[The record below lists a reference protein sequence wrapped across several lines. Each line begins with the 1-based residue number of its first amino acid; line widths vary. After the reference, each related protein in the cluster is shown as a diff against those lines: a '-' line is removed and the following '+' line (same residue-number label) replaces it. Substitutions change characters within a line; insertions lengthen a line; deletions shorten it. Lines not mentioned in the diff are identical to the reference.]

1 MESSVARNNGH
12 CSFDKGE
19 WRDIKNVLEAHAE
32 SVKMLNTNMSNIG
45 RDLIESRA
53 AIAATVGNAIK
64 MSVILVLS
72 VEALFGV
79 VILILVLKDD
89 LKSFKAGST
98 GLEITAQGNS

>member
-1 MESSVARNNGH
+1 MNQVENL
-12 CSFDKGE
+12 CSFNKVE
-19 WRDIKNVLEAHAE
+19 WREVKEVLSAHAE
-32 SVKMLNTNMSNIG
+32 SVKMLNANVGNISK
-45 RDLIESRA
+45 DLIESRA
-53 AIAATVGNAIK
+53 AIAQTVGNAIR

-98 GLEITAQGNS
+98 GLEITAQGKS